1 MKTKNLKI
9 LIVGLGSIGR
19 RHHKNLL
26 ALGFRDVWVYDA
38 DQKKIKNY
46 ELRIKYLGL
55 PNLRKFDIVFVC
67 TPNHLHIKHAISAA
81 RAGCDLFIEKPL
93 SHTLK
98 GINELARIVRQK
110 RLVNMVACN
119 MRFHPVMQFIRKYL
133 QSKKLGQIYSIYHE
147 FGYDLASWSTTGR
160 DYRKTYSASKKMGG
174 GIRLDDI
181 HEFDLLFWL
190 NNFTPVKK
198 SSILF
203 DKVSDLQI
211 DTEDIAVGSFL
222 FKNRVFGL
230 VKADYLQRDYTRR
243 CQVVGSRGTLEWDW
257 NENTVWLRDKNGKR
271 ALRKFG
277 KYDKNLMY
285 LDEVKYFMD
294 CVREGRRTS
303 NDIAR
308 AKLLLT
314 HVIASGAKQSH

>member
-190 NNFTPVKK
+190 NGFTSVKK
-198 SSILF
+198 SAVLF
-203 DKVSDLQI
+203 DKVSGLAI

-230 VKADYLQRDYTRR
+230 VKADYLQKGYTRR

-257 NENTVWLRDKNGKR
+257 NENVVWLRDKNGKR
-271 ALRKFG
+271 VLRRLG
-277 KYDKNLMY
+277 QYDRNQMY
-285 LDEVKYFMD
+285 MQEIRYFLEKVASRGQTFND
-294 CVREGRRTS
+294 VR
-303 NDIAR
+303 R
-308 AKLLLT
+308 AADVLKMVLK
-314 HVIASGAKQSH
+314 S

>member
-1 MKTKNLKI
+1 MTNDMKI
-9 LIVGLGSIGR
+9 LIIGFGSIGA
-19 RHHKNLL
+19 RHFRNLRN
-26 ALGFRDVWVYDA
+26 LGYRNVWVYDR
-38 DQKKIKNY
+38 DWFKTND
-46 ELRIKYLGL
+46 L
-55 PNLRKFDIVFVC
+55 NLRLRSLNSRTLRGFDAVFIC
-67 TPNHLHIKHAISAA
+67 TPNHLHMKFALLAA

-93 SHTLK
+93 SHNLENVAKLK
-98 GINELARIVRQK
+98 SIVK
-110 RLVNMVACN
+110 NKGLVSMVACN
-119 MRFHPVMQFIRKYL
+119 MRFHPAMVFLKNYL
-133 QSKKLGQIYSIYHE
+133 QKKKLGKVYSIYHE